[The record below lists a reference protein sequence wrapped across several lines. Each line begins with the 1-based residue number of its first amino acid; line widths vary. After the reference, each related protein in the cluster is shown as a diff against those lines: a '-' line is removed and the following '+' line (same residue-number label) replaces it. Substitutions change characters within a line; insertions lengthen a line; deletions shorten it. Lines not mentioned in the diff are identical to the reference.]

1 MNQFVRKVFGGTL
14 VLFALAIPAFGQIST
29 AQLSGRVS
37 DTSNAVL
44 PGATVTVTQ
53 AETGAVRS
61 VVTDADGSYLISNL
75 SPGPY
80 RLEVALQGFRT
91 YVQTGIVLQVAAT
104 PSINV
109 SLALGDV
116 QETITVQAE
125 APLVD
130 VKSAGVS
137 EVVESQRIVELPL
150 QGRDVTSLL
159 VLAGAS
165 VNTGSPNSRS
175 FAGGVNVAVAGGL
188 PFGVAYLLDGAMHN
202 DSQNNANLPLPFPDA
217 LQEFRVATTG
227 LTAQNG
233 MHSGASVNAI
243 TKSGTNQFSGNLFE
257 FNRDHRFNAID
268 PFAKVVNGKKVDD
281 GLSRNQWGGTAGGP
295 LVRDKL
301 FFFGGY
307 QGTNQHQVPASNIA
321 FVPTDA
327 MLRGDFTTFAS
338 AKCNG
343 GTAITLRAPYVN
355 NRVDPAAFSPAAVKL
370 ASYLPKADDQDCGQ
384 VTYGQPA
391 DRKQGQGI
399 GRVDYQLSQRHSLF
413 GRYMAT
419 FDTSPA
425 PYAQTSNLL
434 TLAGAGSIDNLAQSA
449 TGGMTT
455 VLGANFVNAM
465 RVSFNRTSIHRSQP
479 AFFDPVDLGVK
490 NFYSYRDNETVMAVT
505 GGFNVSAATSTT
517 GVFWTNAYQASDDLT
532 LIKGRHQFG
541 FGGSYAYWKS
551 SQTSHARSGGSWMF
565 NGTITGRGLSDLMV
579 GAVGSLEHGVPNLL
593 IMDMPYFGIYGQD
606 AWRLGDRVTF
616 NYGLRWEPYLGQQ
629 MLYGGANIFNHDNF
643 VNNVKSK
650 VFVNAP
656 AGLLYPGDNGF
667 PSGKSGYNVKWLDV
681 SPRLGLA
688 WDVTGDGR
696 LAFRTSY
703 GLTYDFPSGD
713 YMNINASA
721 PPWGNRSLIT
731 NTIFDD
737 PYSVVG
743 GNPHPIAT
751 NANTVYPAFGA
762 FGVMNPD
769 INPPRVQSW
778 NVTLEKQLGT
788 NYSATINYLGRY
800 SDHLWAEEAI
810 NPGVFMGLAPCAING
825 VNYPVC
831 STLANLNQRR
841 VLSLENPARAA
852 GLGFVDEHTDVGWQR
867 YNGIRVT
874 GTRRSAT
881 GLTLSGNYTYSMCTG
896 TATPGSFPQI
906 ASGYTNPAD
915 PDMDKGHCDQDRTN
929 LANATAGY
937 QTPDFGNRVAHVLAS
952 NWRVTGIYTYRSGQW
967 INITTGADNALNG
980 QLQQR
985 PNQVSENVYGPPASA
1000 SPSKSSA
1007 TLNNYLNREAFAA
1020 PAPGTFGNLQY
1031 RAIEGPAYW
1040 TIDAAFSRLISLGGT
1055 RNIELRLE
1063 AFNLTNHFNW
1073 GNPTTTAT
1081 SGVATLTS
1089 SQFGRITT
1097 NGGAQRIMQFG
1108 VKYGF

>member
-1 MNQFVRKVFGGTL
+1 MIQFPWKISGGTFVL
-14 VLFALAIPAFGQIST
+14 VLLLALPASAQIST
-29 AQLSGRVS
+29 AQLNGKVT

-44 PGATVTVTQ
+44 PGATVTLTQ
-53 AETGAVRS
+53 TDTGAVRS
-61 VVTDADGSYLISNL
+61 VVCDADGSYLVSNL
-75 SPGPY
+75 PPGPY

-104 PSINV
+104 PTINV
-109 SLALGDV
+109 SLALGTL
-116 QETITVQAE
+116 QETVTVEAA

-137 EVVESQRIVELPL
+137 EVVESERIVQLPL
-150 QGRDVTSLL
+150 QGRDVTALL
-159 VLAGAS
+159 VAAGAA
-165 VNTGSPNSRS
+165 VTTGSPNSRS
-175 FAGGVNVAVAGGL
+175 FAGAVNVAVAGGL

-243 TKSGTNQFSGNLFE
+243 TKSGANRFSGNLFE

-268 PFAKVVNGKKVDD
+268 PFAKVVNGKQVDD

-295 LVRDKL
+295 IVRDKL

-307 QGTNQHQVPASNIA
+307 QGTNQHQIPQSNIT
-321 FVPTDA
+321 FVPTEA
-327 MLRGDFTTFAS
+327 MLRGDFRDFAS
-338 AKCNG
+338 ADCNG
-343 GTAITLRAPYVN
+343 GTAIQLRTPFVN
-355 NRVDPAAFSPAAVKL
+355 NQISPAQFSPAAVKL
-370 ASYLPKADDQDCGQ
+370 VSYLPKADDQKCGQ
-384 VTYGQPA
+384 VTYGIPY
-391 DRKQGQGI
+391 DRKMGQAI
-399 GRVDYQLSQRHSLF
+399 GRVDYQLSQRHSIF

-419 FDTSPA
+419 FDQSPSPFA
-425 PYAQTSNLL
+425 TTGSIL
-434 TLAGAGSIDNLAQSA
+434 TLSGSTAPSLPGAAVDNLAQSA

-455 VLGANFVNAM
+455 VLGANFVNAV
-465 RVSFNRTSIHRSQP
+465 RVAFNRTSIHRGTP
-479 AFFDPVDLGVK
+479 PFFDPIDLGVK
-490 NFYSYRDNETVMAVT
+490 NFYSYRDDETVIAIT
-505 GGFNVSAATSTT
+505 GGPMISAATSTT
-517 GVFWTNAYQASDDLT
+517 GVFWTNSYQIADDLT
-532 LIKGRHQFG
+532 LVKGRHQFG
-541 FGGSYAYWKS
+541 FGANLAYWKS
-551 SQTSHARSGGSWMF
+551 FQTSHARSGGSWMF
-565 NGTITGRGLSDLMV
+565 NGSTTGRGLSDLMV

-593 IMDMPYFGIYGQD
+593 IMDMNYIGLYGQD

-616 NYGLRWEPYLGQQ
+616 NYGVRWEPYLGQQ

-643 VNNVKSK
+643 VNNVKSQ

-656 AGLLYPGDNGF
+656 AGLLYPGDPGV
-667 PSGKSGYNVKWLDV
+667 PDGKSAYNVKWLDM

-737 PYSVVG
+737 PYSVDG

-751 NANTVYPAFGA
+751 NRNTNYPAFGA
-762 FGVMNPD
+762 FGVMDPD

-788 NYSATINYLGRY
+788 NWAATINYLGRY

-810 NPGVFMGLAPCAING
+810 NPGVFMGLGPCTING
-825 VNYPVC
+825 VNYTIC

-841 VLSLENPARAA
+841 KFSLENPAQGAL
-852 GLGFVDEHTDVGWQR
+852 LGFVDEHNDVGWQK
-867 YNGIRVT
+867 YNGVRLT
-874 GTRRSAT
+874 ATRRSAT
-881 GLTLSGNYTYSMCTG
+881 GLALSGNYTFSNCVG
-896 TATPGSFPQI
+896 TATPGSFAQI
-906 ASGYTNPAD
+906 ASGYTNPD
-915 PDMDKGHCDQDRTN
+915 NPDMDKGHCDQDRTH
-929 LANATAGY
+929 LANITAGY
-937 QTPDFGNRVAHVLAS
+937 ETPELGNKLLRILAS
-952 NWRVTGIYTYRSGQW
+952 NWRVTGIYSARSGQW
-967 INITTGADNALNG
+967 INITTGVDNALNG

-985 PNQVSENVYGPPASA
+985 PNKLSDDFYGP
-1000 SPSKSSA
+1000 K
-1007 TLNNYLNREAFAA
+1007 TLNNYLNRAAFGT
-1020 PAPGTFGNLQY
+1020 PAPGTFGDLKY
-1031 RAIEGPAYW
+1031 RAVEGPAFW
-1040 TIDAAFSRLISLGGT
+1040 QIDAAFSRLIDFGAT
-1055 RNIELRLE
+1055 RNLELRLE

-1073 GNPTTTAT
+1073 GNPTTTPT
-1081 SGVATLTS
+1081 SGLANLS
-1089 SQFGRITT
+1089 SNQFGRITT

-1108 VKYGF
+1108 VKYSF